1 MITLSPPAQEHF
13 RKLIEQ
19 QALPGLGIRVRA
31 VHAGT
36 PRGDCQLELSEPG
49 DRDGSEW
56 EVECEG
62 FSLFVDSASVPFL
75 DGATID
81 FERTPTGGQLT
92 IRAPALRGSPPD
104 ENASVVERVRYVIES
119 EINPQLASHGG
130 RVSLREVSVD
140 GVVVLQFGGGCHG
153 CGMVDVTLRNGVE
166 HTLKMRI
173 PEVTGV
179 ADATDHA
186 SGEKPYI
193 KRHSEAGL
201 RNPR

>member
-1 MITLSPPAQEHF
+1 MISLSDSAQVHF

-19 QALPGLGIRVRA
+19 QALPGLGIRLVA
-31 VHAGT
+31 VAAGT
-36 PRGDCQLELSEPG
+36 PKGDCQLEFSEPS

-56 EVECEG
+56 EVECDG

-81 FERTPTGGQLT
+81 FDRSPTGGQLT
-92 IRAPALRGSPPD
+92 IRAPALRGTMPGED
-104 ENASVVERVRYVIES
+104 ASVVERVRYVIEA

-130 RVSLREVSVD
+130 RVSLREVTAE

-153 CGMVDVTLRNGVE
+153 CGMVDATLRGGVE
-166 HTLKMRI
+166 RTLKSRV

-179 ADATDHA
+179 ADATDHG
-186 SGEKPYI
+186 SGSNPYY
-193 KRHSEAGL
+193 KRQA
-201 RNPR
+201 NA